1 MLIDEEISAFKS
13 LKPHT
18 ISIGVFDGLHKGH
31 KYFLSKLI
39 SESIRSKTIPSVIT
53 FKTHPLSLLNPSIQ
67 IKSITSISD
76 RVKMIKKFGIESVIP
91 ITFDKDLSQ
100 LSGEEFIN
108 KIKSIIKISSLFI
121 GPDFSIGKNKETNN
135 TNIENLSHKLNFKVF
150 EIPKIKQDSS
160 IIRSTNIRSLI
171 TQGKVDLASKMLGYS
186 FFIKGVVEKGL
197 GRGKKL
203 GFPTAN
209 IKIPDNIILPINGIY
224 ATHVNIGNNK
234 YFGAT
239 SIGNNPT
246 FKETDK
252 TIETFIIGL
261 QDDIYDKNIYLEFV
275 HRIRDEIKFPTAK
288 ELTIQMANDVENI
301 TNILK
306 TRQKQL

>member
-1 MLIDEEISAFKS
+1 MMDRLFSLLSGLIFGLGLTLSSMTNPAKVIGFLDITGNWDPS
-13 LKPHT
+13 LMFVM
-18 ISIGVFDGLHKGH
+18 IGAI
-31 KYFLSKLI
+31 LI
-39 SESIRSKTIPSVIT
+39 SSPVFYILRNNK
-53 FKTHPLSLLNPSIQ
+53 PL
-67 IKSITSISD
+67 
-76 RVKMIKKFGIESVIP
+76 FA
-91 ITFDKDLSQ
+91 LS
-100 LSGEEFIN
+100 
-108 KIKSIIKISSLFI
+108 
-121 GPDFSIGKNKETNN
+121 
-135 TNIENLSHKLNFKVF
+135 F

-246 FKETDK
+246 FNETDK
-252 TIETFIIGL
+252 TIETFIIGFN
-261 QDDIYDKNIYLEFV
+261 DDIYNKNICLEFI
-275 HRIRDEIKFPTAK
+275 HRIRDEIKFSSANK
-288 ELTIQMANDVENI
+288 LSIQMANDVEKI

-306 TRQKQL
+306 TTSSLLN